1 MKKKRKRTHRVDVAM
16 NDKEYEQILT
26 YVHGCGLS
34 KQAYLLLLIKNR
46 IPQPLPSDDFQEVI
60 KQLRKIGNNLNQLT
74 VIAHKTGSID
84 IMKYKEDMK
93 TLNNSIVEIREQ
105 VYLPKEVS

>member
-1 MKKKRKRTHRVDVAM
+1 M
-16 NDKEYEQILT
+16 
-26 YVHGCGLS
+26 
-34 KQAYLLLLIKNR
+34 LIKNR

-105 VYLPKEVS
+105 VYLQKEVS